1 MLAFVL
7 QYCALRT
14 SSSTFWAR
22 MGNSSLVR
30 LFSTYNIMSSA
41 DAGHS
46 STAGHLLHE
55 LHDVA
60 LGRLA
65 ADLQVALV
73 VVQHGHACSREWGN
87 STKAHLNHR
96 FAAVVASQTS
106 RAPSPPY
113 IARTPSEQCFHGTVC
128 GDVPEKSADPT
139 PTMMMEIGCLDAS
152 TMAACEHTITFTNAG
167 LVSRNNEKRC
177 FVNFYN
183 SDTIPLTGATPA
195 NRPI

>member
-1 MLAFVL
+1 MFAFVHM
-7 QYCALRT
+7 YCALRT

-41 DAGHS
+41 EAGHS

-106 RAPSPPY
+106 RDPSPPY
-113 IARTPSEQCFHGTVC
+113 CKNTIRTMFSRHSMRRRTGEVGRSHAHDDD
-128 GDVPEKSADPT
+128 GDRMSGRLHD
-139 PTMMMEIGCLDAS
+139 G
-152 TMAACEHTITFTNAG
+152 G
-167 LVSRNNEKRC
+167 LRTH
-177 FVNFYN
+177 
-183 SDTIPLTGATPA
+183 DTIHERA
-195 NRPI
+195 ISFEE